1 MTDYTTKVVELRADV
16 HTMWR
21 LQCQNLY
28 NSKNL
33 GALAV
38 RECVQNSLDSI
49 RAAIKA
55 RKIKRGAIR
64 ISWSGNDLTIEDNGL
79 GMDIATLHDKFL
91 TLGGTTKGDADNV
104 GGFGLAKSVIL
115 GCGQGFQVETQDNVF
130 SSDDLG
136 KNPIRKQSPRVGTK
150 ITLYDVQIGDN
161 RLISDK
167 MWMFEDAIRD
177 YILSSDIPK
186 DVDIYLNDKVYPLY
200 FKPTKS
206 THRLPAEFS
215 IGNDMIPHNTELKID
230 VYKTKSSV
238 KYLYVRLRG
247 LTQFKQ
253 YLCWNANSDI
263 VLDIVTSIDPRSGD
277 YPFATNREGLK
288 AQYQGLIEAIRDKV
302 SQAPLSIARD
312 NRYKE
317 TLYDNVNDGSKD
329 QITAASALSTVVV
342 SHQVASTVHE
352 VAKVVS
358 TIKSRGGFTPQGG
371 YVPAT
376 IADYVQQYNDAME
389 KTAKEL
395 GTTKKDVVK
404 HIQPDTLF
412 KLNNPLSH
420 SWLIYEDTE
429 WKPRKKLNKSATVA
443 TVVVWDT
450 ILKLMAS
457 NVTSLLSS
465 SNFYPGI
472 VSEAKTMGMCL
483 EKFITKDGKSEK
495 RVYVMVNPLEVP
507 EGSSQKVALWLMGVA
522 SHELA
527 HFICGS
533 FEAHGETFSYTR
545 EAIMNANL
553 DAVDDIVKIIEAASF
568 QKILGHTPPEKATSN
583 STGTDFSKMS
593 IHELEDVASTNGV
606 DVSSLMRKYTDSRIY
621 RMRLTMAVKKAMV
634 KG

>member
-1 MTDYTTKVVELRADV
+1 MTMTDYTTKVVELRADV

-55 RKIKRGAIR
+55 RKINRGSIR
-64 ISWSGNDLTIEDNGL
+64 INWKGNDLTIEDNGL
-79 GMDIATLHDKFL
+79 GMDIVALHDKFL

-115 GCGQGFQVETQDNVF
+115 GCGQGFQVETQDNIF
-130 SSDDLG
+130 SSNDLG
-136 KNPIRKQSPRVGTK
+136 KNPIRKQKFRAGTK
-150 ITLYDVQIGDN
+150 ITLYEVQVGDGQ
-161 RLISDK
+161 LISDK
-167 MWMFEDAIRD
+167 KWAFEDAVED
-177 YILSSDIPK
+177 YICSSDIPK
-186 DVDIYLNDKVYPLY
+186 DVDIYLNGKIHELY
-200 FKPTKS
+200 FKPAKS
-206 THRLPAEFS
+206 THRLPAEFN
-215 IGNDMIPHNTELKID
+215 IGSSMIPQDTELKID
-230 VYKTKSSV
+230 VYKTKSAT

-263 VLDIVTSIDPRSGD
+263 VLDIVTTIDPRSNN

-288 AQYQGLIEAIRDKV
+288 AQYQGIIEAIRDKV

-329 QITAASALSTVVV
+329 QIAAATALSTVVV
-342 SHQVASTVHE
+342 SPQVASTVQE
-352 VAKVVS
+352 VSKVIS
-358 TIKSRGGFTPQGG
+358 RIKSRGGFTPQGG

-376 IADYVQQYNDAME
+376 IVDYVQQYNEAVE
-389 KTAKEL
+389 ETAKQL
-395 GTTKKDVVK
+395 KTSKKEVVRRV
-404 HIQPDTLF
+404 QPDTLF

-429 WKPRKKLNKSATVA
+429 WKNHKKLNKSATVA
-443 TVVVWDT
+443 TVVIWDT

-457 NVTSLLSS
+457 NVSQLLSS

-472 VSEAKTMGMCL
+472 VSESKTMGMCL
-483 EKFITKDGKSEK
+483 EKYITKEGKGEK
-495 RVYVMVNPLEVP
+495 RCYIMVNPLEVP
-507 EGSSQKVALWLMGVA
+507 EGNSQKVALWLMGVA

-527 HFICGS
+527 HFVCGS

-553 DAVDDIVKIIEAASF
+553 DAVTDVVTIVEASSL
-568 QKILGHTPPEKATSN
+568 QKILGQEVKKPTRVSSSEYSRQ
-583 STGTDFSKMS
+583 SLQ
-593 IHELEDVASTNGV
+593 ELETAAIASGIDVPRLK
-606 DVSSLMRKYTDSRIY
+606 DKYTDLRIY
-621 RMRLTMAVKKAMV
+621 RMRLTMALKKALQL
-634 KG
+634 

>member
-1 MTDYTTKVVELRADV
+1 MTDYTSKIVELKADV

-55 RKIKRGAIR
+55 HKITRGAIH
-64 ISWSGNDLTIEDNGL
+64 ITWKGDDLTIKDNGL

-136 KNPIRKQSPRVGTK
+136 KNPIRKQARRAGTK
-150 ITLYDVQIGDN
+150 ITLYGVQIGDN
-161 RLISDK
+161 QKISDRE
-167 MWMFEDAIRD
+167 WSFESAVHD

-186 DVDIYLNDKVYPLY
+186 DVDIYLNGEIHPLY

-206 THRLPAEFS
+206 TRRLPAEFS
-215 IGNDMIPHNTELKID
+215 IGSDMIPQDTQLKID
-230 VYKTKSSV
+230 VYKTKSQV

-288 AQYQGLIEAIRDKV
+288 AQYQGIIEAIRDKV

-317 TLYDNVNDGSKD
+317 TLYDNVNDGSHD
-329 QITAASALSTVVV
+329 QIAAAAALSTVVV
-342 SHQVASTVHE
+342 SPQVASTVQE

-376 IADYVQQYNDAME
+376 IADYVQQYNDAVE

-404 HIQPDTLF
+404 RVQPDTLF

-457 NVTSLLSS
+457 NAASLLSS

-507 EGSSQKVALWLMGVA
+507 EGSNQKVALWLMGVA

-553 DAVDDIVKIIEAASF
+553 DAVDDVIKIIKAASF
-568 QKILGHTPPEKATSN
+568 QKTLGHSLPEKVTSN
-583 STGTDFSKMS
+583 STDTDFSKLS
-593 IHELEDVASTNGV
+593 LPDLEAAASKIGV
-606 DVSSLMRKYTDSRIY
+606 DLYPLKAKYTNPRIY
-621 RMRLTMAVKKAMV
+621 RMRLTMALKKVIA

>member
-1 MTDYTTKVVELRADV
+1 MDDYKTKIVELKADV

-55 RKIKRGAIR
+55 HKITRGIIR
-64 ISWSGNDLTIEDNGL
+64 INWNHKVKDILTIEDNGL

-91 TLGGTTKGDADNV
+91 TLGGTTKGDSDNV

-115 GCGQGFQVETQDNVF
+115 GCGQGFQVETQDNIF
-130 SSDDLG
+130 SNTDLG
-136 KNPIRKQSPRVGTK
+136 KNPIRKQPFRVGTK
-150 ITLYDVQIGDN
+150 ITLYKVQISDNKLLGD
-161 RLISDK
+161 K
-167 MWMFEDAIRD
+167 TWEFEDAVED
-177 YILSSDIPK
+177 YILSSNIPK
-186 DVDIYLNDKVYPLY
+186 DVDIYLNDKIQPLY

-206 THRLPAEFS
+206 THRLPAEFN
-215 IGNDMIPHNTELKID
+215 IGNDMIPPNTELKID
-230 VYKTKSSV
+230 VYKTSNTI

-263 VLDIVTSIDPRSGD
+263 VLDIITSIDPRSID

-312 NRYKE
+312 DRYKE
-317 TLYDNVNDGSKD
+317 TLYDNVNDGSKE
-329 QITAASALSTVVV
+329 QIAAATTLSTVVV
-342 SHQVASTVHE
+342 SHQVASTVTE
-352 VAKVVS
+352 VSRVVS
-358 TIKSRGGFTPQGG
+358 NLKIRGGFTPQGG

-376 IADYVQQYNDAME
+376 IVDYIQQYNETVE

-395 GTTKKDVVK
+395 GTSKKDVVK
-404 HIQPDTLF
+404 RVQPDTLF

-420 SWLIYEDTE
+420 SWLIYEDTQ
-429 WKPRKKLNKSATVA
+429 WKPSKRLSKSALVS

-457 NVTSLLSS
+457 SAPKLVGGSV
-465 SNFYPGI
+465 FYPGI
-472 VSEAKTMGMCL
+472 VSESKTMGMCL
-483 EKFITKDGKSEK
+483 EKYITKNGNSEK
-495 RVYVMVNPLEVP
+495 RCYIMVNPLEVP
-507 EGSSQKVALWLMGVA
+507 TGNSQKVALWLMGVA

-533 FEAHGETFSYTR
+533 FEAHGETFAYTR

-553 DAVDDIVKIIEAASF
+553 DKVDDIIQIVKASSL
-568 QKILGHTPPEKATSN
+568 QKILGHPSLIKDN
-583 STGTDFSKMS
+583 SKSTENYSKLS
-593 IHELEDVASTNGV
+593 LPELEKIAGVNNINVAKLKV
-606 DVSSLMRKYTDSRIY
+606 KYPNFNIY
-621 RMRLTMAVKKAMV
+621 RMRLTMAIKKAV
-634 KG
+634 H

>member
-1 MTDYTTKVVELRADV
+1 MTDYTSKIVELKADV

-55 RKIKRGAIR
+55 RKIARGTIHITWKRD
-64 ISWSGNDLTIEDNGL
+64 DLTIEDNGL

-136 KNPIRKQSPRVGTK
+136 KNPIRKQSRRAGTK

-161 RLISDK
+161 QKISDREWLFK
-167 MWMFEDAIRD
+167 DAVED

-186 DVDIYLNDKVYPLY
+186 DVDIYLNGEIHPLY

-206 THRLPAEFS
+206 TRRLPAEFS
-215 IGNDMIPHNTELKID
+215 IGSDMIPQDTQLKID
-230 VYKTKSSV
+230 VYKTKSTV

-288 AQYQGLIEAIRDKV
+288 AQYQGIIEAIRDKV

-329 QITAASALSTVVV
+329 QIAAATALSTVVV
-342 SHQVASTVHE
+342 SPQVSSTAQE
-352 VAKVVS
+352 IAKVVTS
-358 TIKSRGGFTPQGG
+358 IKSRGGFTPQGG

-376 IADYVQQYNDAME
+376 IVDYVQQYNNAVE
-389 KTAKEL
+389 QTAKEMHIS
-395 GTTKKDVVK
+395 KSKVVK
-404 HIQPDTLF
+404 QVRPDTLF

-420 SWLIYEDTE
+420 SWLIYEDTQ
-429 WKPRKKLNKSATVA
+429 WKPRVKLAKSAIVS

-457 NVTSLLSS
+457 NAATLFSS
-465 SNFYPGI
+465 SNFYPGV

-483 EKFITKDGKSEK
+483 EKFITKDGNSEK
-495 RVYVMVNPLEVP
+495 RCYIMVNPMEVP
-507 EGSSQKVALWLMGVA
+507 EGTSQKVALWLMGVA

-533 FEAHGETFSYTR
+533 FEAHGETFAYTR

-553 DAVDDIVKIIEAASF
+553 DAVDDVVTIIEAAAL
-568 QKILGHTPPEKATSN
+568 QKILHHTPATKSTAVSITYSN
-583 STGTDFSKMS
+583 QSLK
-593 IHELEDVASTNGV
+593 ELEKLAEDKGIDVAEFQS
-606 DVSSLMRKYTDSRIY
+606 KYTEPRIY
-621 RMRLTMAVKKAMV
+621 RMRLTMAIKRANN
-634 KG
+634 

>member
-1 MTDYTTKVVELRADV
+1 MMTDYTNKVVELRADV

-49 RAAIKA
+49 RTAINA
-55 RKIKRGAIR
+55 RKIKRGTIR
-64 ISWSGNDLTIEDNGL
+64 INWEGNALSIEDNGM

-130 SSDDLG
+130 SSGDLG
-136 KNPIRKQSPRVGTK
+136 KNPIRRQPYRAGTK

-161 RLISDK
+161 KVIADNE
-167 MWMFEDAIRD
+167 WAFEDAVQD

-186 DVDIYLNDKVYPLY
+186 DVDIYLNGEIHPLY

-206 THRLPAEFS
+206 THRLPAEFN
-215 IGNDMIPHNTELKID
+215 IGSDMIPRDTTLKID
-230 VYKTKSSV
+230 VYKTKSSL

-263 VLDIVTSIDPRSGD
+263 VLDIITSIDPRSSE

-288 AQYQGLIEAIRDKV
+288 AQYQGIIEAIRDKV

-317 TLYDNVNDGSKD
+317 TLYDNVNDGSRD
-329 QITAASALSTVVV
+329 NTIAAVTMAKEVVSPQVSSTVAGV
-342 SHQVASTVHE
+342 T
-352 VAKVVS
+352 KVIS
-358 TIKSRGGFTPQGG
+358 RIKSRGGFTPQGG

-376 IADYVQQYNDAME
+376 IADYVQQYNEAIE
-389 KTAKEL
+389 QTAKSL
-395 GTTKKDVVK
+395 GTNKAGVIKNVP
-404 HIQPDTLF
+404 PDTLF

-420 SWLIYEDTE
+420 SWLIYEDTQYHP
-429 WKPRKKLNKSATVA
+429 KMRLTKSALVS
-443 TVVVWDT
+443 VVVTWDT
-450 ILKLMAS
+450 IIKLMAS
-457 NVTSLLSS
+457 NVASLLNST
-465 SNFYPGI
+465 NFYPGI
-472 VSEAKTMGMCL
+472 VSESRTMGMCL
-483 EKFITKDGKSEK
+483 EKYITKNGDSE
-495 RVYVMVNPLEVP
+495 RRCYIMINPREIP
-507 EGSSQKVALWLMGVA
+507 EGSAQKVALWLMGVA

-533 FEAHGETFSYTR
+533 YEAHGETFAYIR

-553 DAVDDIVKIIEAASF
+553 DAVGDVVTVVEAASL
-568 QKILGHTPPEKATSN
+568 QKILHHATPPKVG
-583 STGTDFSKMS
+583 STYSS
-593 IHELEDVASTNGV
+593 QSLSELEESARSNGIDVAA
-606 DVSSLMRKYTDSRIY
+606 LQAKYPDPRIY
-621 RMRLTMAVKKAMV
+621 RMRLTMAVKKAL
-634 KG
+634 K